1 MACLPDF
8 SKKIHPNLNAFVLII
23 IILFFTSLSCK
34 KNDELGIE
42 ISPEYTSVN
51 TFTADTFLIST
62 KTILADSIKTDELSG
77 SSPLGNYVDPIF
89 GQVNSSIFSH
99 IRLESFNG
107 FENNANIVVDSVILY
122 LAIDGYYGNISN
134 QTFKVEELSE
144 NLIKDTSY
152 YSNSEIE
159 TKNVDLSSGYST
171 KANPLQPG
179 YYAGQLVNSSI
190 LRIPLDI
197 SRFALPII
205 DQSGNSALDGNDG
218 DEEFLSFFKGI
229 KISAENDV
237 NGGLYYIDLISSFST
252 IKMFYRDTSGSL
264 SEHDTL
270 DFNFNINS
278 NCAFFHN
285 VKHNYNGTI
294 IENTVSQNN
303 SDNNQLFIQ
312 SLGGLNSVLTIPSLS
327 SLRDSNVIVNKA
339 EIILPCEYY
348 DYSELPPSSNLF
360 LSRKGPNNND
370 EFLPD
375 FFDGKLGGEFDT
387 QNNIYTFNITRHVN
401 EVMSG
406 KAPNDTL
413 KIFPSGGGVTANRTV
428 LNGFSSINRNKAKAI
443 ITYTKY

>member
-107 FENNANIVVDSVILY
+107 FENNADIVVDSVILY

-285 VKHNYNGTI
+285 VKHNYHGTI

-406 KAPNDTL
+406 KVPNDTL